1 LTLSSVRSTQRE
13 PKADGSTTTIRDTFD
28 TRGAADL
35 AAETSRTAARIA
47 SPDIFVQSAFVE
59 NTAGSVTFGGD
70 VSHELGAR
78 QDAPLEGEIEVSADI
93 DASETPAVQRSLGA
107 GGAIRVSG
115 GWRST
120 QSNSADEVNN
130 PPTTSLSMVPQYT
143 YDYALQSRPSCLS
156 YSSSG
161 MP

>member
-1 LTLSSVRSTQRE
+1 MKL
-13 PKADGSTTTIRDTFD
+13 
-28 TRGAADL
+28 
-35 AAETSRTAARIA
+35 
-47 SPDIFVQSAFVE
+47 
-59 NTAGSVTFGGD
+59 AGSVAFDGD
-70 VSHELGAR
+70 VSHELDAR

-93 DASETPAVQRSLGA
+93 DGRQTRAVQRSLGA

-115 GWRST
+115 GW
-120 QSNSADEVNN
+120 QSKQSKVNN
-130 PPTTSLSMVPQYT
+130 SPPTSLWMVPQYT